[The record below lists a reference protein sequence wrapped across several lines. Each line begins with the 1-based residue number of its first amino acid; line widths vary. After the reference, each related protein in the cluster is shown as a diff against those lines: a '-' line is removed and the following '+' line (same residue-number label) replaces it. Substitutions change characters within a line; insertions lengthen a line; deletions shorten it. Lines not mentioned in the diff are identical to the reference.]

1 MGSWQQHIDRLTA
14 RALDLPIEELQ
25 RLPRLTWIGQSQ
37 LYIENY
43 DALIIF
49 SEQQLRLQTTFGD
62 LNIGGL
68 QLRIS
73 GIHEDEILVEGKII
87 SVSYGSYGVKM

>member
-1 MGSWQQHIDRLTA
+1 MGSWQQHIDRVAA
-14 RALDLPIEELQ
+14 RSLHLPAEQLQ

-37 LYIENY
+37 LYIEHYEQMLN
-43 DALIIF
+43 F
-49 SEQQLRLQTTFGD
+49 SEQSLRLQTTFGD
-62 LNIGGL
+62 LTISGM

-87 SVSYGSYGVKM
+87 SVSYGATI